1 MPFEVSS
8 FDVKEQGWNRNI
20 TFQSNSS
27 SVQTF
32 QIQTQ
37 KTLNVITRSSQNNG
51 IQMRPKTP
59 CRFKNQTTILTVSLK
74 IRLYQNQFN
83 SIPSCFFSI
92 PDSLDLLR
100 FNEWGR
106 AVMETQLT
114 QLRQP
119 GGHEYF
125 FTAYYGQHEAAECS
139 GLQSDIAGALM
150 SVRA

>member
-1 MPFEVSS
+1 M
-8 FDVKEQGWNRNI
+8 
-20 TFQSNSS
+20 
-27 SVQTF
+27 
-32 QIQTQ
+32 QIQEPD
-37 KTLNVITRSSQNNG
+37 NN
-51 IQMRPKTP
+51 
-59 CRFKNQTTILTVSLK
+59 FDSLE
-74 IRLYQNQFN
+74 IRLYQIHLI
-83 SIPSCFFSI
+83 SISSSILFSLI

-150 SVRA
+150 SARA